1 MKYINNKII
10 ASTLIAASIMS
21 CTDEY
26 DCQLQVEKPQNAAIN
41 EYLAQFDLLKSYID
55 RSGTPFQL
63 AVNVPGSEFAKK
75 EIAFST
81 VFTNFDAV
89 DMNGSYDPLNTLKE
103 DGTYNFGGMQTAADV
118 AAEAGVTLYG
128 GVLCSNQGQ
137 RAAYYNKLI
146 EPIDI
151 PVEVQKGTTKLFNFE
166 NDAIGTTYPMTGN
179 SSATVEEDPAG
190 ESGHVL
196 HVGTNDVKAAY
207 SYPKFHVVLPAGRK
221 LGDYVRLNIDLRFV
235 ADHGIYGTGLRVFIQ
250 GQEFNL
256 GKDEKGNVMNGAT
269 FCGGGDKWKREGTIN
284 LKDDTAPG
292 LVVPESFGSLTE
304 FDLAIGSASGGAQ
317 FYLDNISMDYEV
329 SGKGTTVI
337 NFEGDNLNTV
347 YPMVESGAGAA
358 GGGAATVVEDPDGET
373 GHVLYIDKAVHSFP
387 EFIVKL
393 ADGKTL
399 GDYTGMSMDMRLSN
413 GEYGSGMFVKI
424 NGQLITLGQ
433 NADKYGFDEDKK
445 WKRGGIFVTFVKEG
459 TYTALGEAV
468 PATTIEIPNVMK
480 DLNEITFAIGSSS
493 GNWTAYID
501 NLIFTWEAKPQH
513 IEKTPEEKKEIFTK
527 EMEKWIGGM
536 VYAGVN
542 ETKSVKAWNI
552 IGNPLDKTVNDN
564 TFNWGEY
571 LGEVDY
577 ARTAVKIARDTVKNA
592 NVDLELF
599 VSNTFGQYDEMG
611 NMADELISL
620 VDAWEADN
628 VTKIDGYNI
637 LLNAIYSKDVVF
649 QEGNKTMITNLFD
662 KLGKTGKL
670 IRVSDLNMMV
680 EELDGNF
687 IAINKLTEEDRA
699 AAASYMAFIMQEY
712 RRLIPADKQYGI
724 SISGITETNTGYKLC
739 PWTSDYNRNEM
750 YEGIVDG
757 LK

>member
-10 ASTLIAASIMS
+10 AFTLIAASIMS

-26 DCQLQVEKPQNAAIN
+26 NCQLQVEKPQNAAIN

-63 AVNVPGSEFAKK
+63 AVNVPGSEFVKK

-179 SSATVEEDPAG
+179 SSATVEIN
-190 ESGHVL
+190 
-196 HVGTNDVKAAY
+196 GT
-207 SYPKFHVVLPAGRK
+207 
-221 LGDYVRLNIDLRFV
+221 
-235 ADHGIYGTGLRVFIQ
+235 
-250 GQEFNL
+250 EFNV
-256 GKDEKGNVMNGAT
+256 GKNGDG
-269 FCGGGDKWKREGTIN
+269 FCDGGDKWKREGTIN

-292 LVVPESFGSLTE
+292 LVVPESLGSLTE
-304 FDLAIGSASGGAQ
+304 FDLAIGSASTSAQ

-347 YPMVESGAGAA
+347 YPMVAGAGAPNS
-358 GGGAATVVEDPDGET
+358 GTATVVEDPERET
-373 GHVLYIDKAVHSFP
+373 GHVLYIDQASHYFP
-387 EFIVKL
+387 EFTVKL
-393 ADGKTL
+393 AEGKTL
-399 GDYTGMSMDMRLSN
+399 GDYTGMSMDMRLLK
-413 GEYGSGMFVKI
+413 GMYGYGMYVKI
-424 NGQLITLGQ
+424 NGQLLNLNQ
-433 NADKYGFDEDKK
+433 NAAAYGYAENDT
-445 WKRGGIFVTFVKEG
+445 WKRDGVFVTFVKEG

-468 PATTIEIPNVMK
+468 PATTIEIPNAMK

-620 VDAWEADN
+620 VNAWEEDN

-670 IRVSDLNMMV
+670 IRVSDLSMMV

>member
-10 ASTLIAASIMS
+10 AFTFIAASTMS
-21 CTDEY
+21 CTDEFKNR
-26 DCQLQVEKPQNAAIN
+26 LELEKPQDLAMS
-41 EYLAQFDLLKSYID
+41 EYLSQFDLLKSYINRD
-55 RSGTPFQL
+55 GTPFQL
-63 AVNVPGSEFAKK
+63 AAGIPVSEFVKK
-75 EIAFST
+75 DIGYST
-81 VFTNFDAV
+81 LLTNFDAV
-89 DMNGSYDPLNTLKE
+89 DLNGSYDPITALNTE
-103 DGTYNFGGMQTAADV
+103 GVYNFGDMQTAV
-118 AAEAGVTLYG
+118 EIAAKAGMTLYG
-128 GVLCSNQGQ
+128 GSLCSNQGQ

-166 NDAIGTTYPMTGN
+166 NDEIGTSYPMTGN
-179 SSATVEEDPAG
+179 SSAVVEEDPTG

-196 HVGTNDVKAAY
+196 HVGTDDVKAAY
-207 SYPKFHVVLPAGRK
+207 SYPKFHVVLPGGRK

-235 ADHGIYGTGLRVFIQ
+235 KDHGIYGTGLRVFIQ

-256 GKDEKGNVMNGAT
+256 GKDEKGNVINGAI
-269 FCGGGDKWKREGTIN
+269 FCGAGDKWKREGTIN

-337 NFEGDNLNTV
+337 NFEGDELNKT
-347 YPMVESGAGAA
+347 YPMTNGAT
-358 GGGAATVVEDPDGET
+358 ATVVQDPANESGK
-373 GHVLYIDKAVHSFP
+373 VLFIDHAAYSFP
-387 EFIVKL
+387 KFTVKL
-393 ADGKTL
+393 SEGKTL
-399 GDYTGMSMDMRLSN
+399 GDYSGMSMDMRLIA
-413 GEYGSGMFVKI
+413 GKYGGGMSVVI
-424 NGQLITLGQ
+424 NGQTFSLNQ
-433 NADKYGFDEDKK
+433 NALVYGCDDNNT
-445 WKRGGIFVTFVKEG
+445 WKRGGIYVTFVKQG
-459 TYTALGEAV
+459 TYTALGEKV
-468 PATTIEIPNVMK
+468 PATMIEIPDSMK
-480 DLNEITFAIGSSS
+480 DLNEIEFSIGSSS
-493 GNWTAYID
+493 TNWTAYID
-501 NLIFTWEAKPQH
+501 NLTFAWEAKPQH
-513 IEKTPEEKKEIFTK
+513 IEMTEEEKKALFTK

-552 IGNPLDKTVNDN
+552 IANPLDKTVNDN

-571 LGEVDY
+571 LGEVEY

-599 VSNTFGQYDEMG
+599 VSNTFGQYDEMV

-620 VDAWEADN
+620 VNAWEEDN

-637 LLNAIYSKDVVF
+637 LLNAIYSKDVTF
-649 QEGNKTMITNLFD
+649 QEGNKTMITNLFE

-670 IRVSDLNMMV
+670 IRVSDLSMMV
-680 EELDGNF
+680 EEQDGNF

-699 AAASYMAFIMQEY
+699 AASSYMAFIMQEY

-724 SISGITETNTGYKLC
+724 SISSMTETSTGYKLC
-739 PWTSDYNRNEM
+739 PWTSGYNRNGM

>member
-10 ASTLIAASIMS
+10 LFTCIVGSIMS

-63 AVNVPGSEFAKK
+63 AVNVSGSEFVKK

-103 DGTYNFGGMQTAADV
+103 DGTYNFGGMQTAANV

-128 GVLCSNQGQ
+128 GILCSSQGQ

-146 EPIDI
+146 EPKDI

-166 NDAIGTTYPMTGN
+166 NDAIGTGYPMTGN
-179 SSATVEEDPAG
+179 SLAVVEEDPTG

-235 ADHGIYGTGLRVFIQ
+235 GTDGIWGDGLRVLI
-250 GQEFNL
+250 N
-256 GKDEKGNVMNGAT
+256 GNEYKPNTNGND
-269 FCGGGDKWKREGTIN
+269 FCGGGDKWKREGIIN
-284 LKDDTAPG
+284 LKDATTPPG
-292 LVVPESFGSLTE
+292 FVVPESLGNLTE
-304 FDLAIGSASGGAQ
+304 FDLAIGAYSGGAQ
-317 FYLDNISMDYEV
+317 FYIDNISMDYEV
-329 SGKGTTVI
+329 SGKGSTVI
-337 NFEGDNLNTV
+337 NFEEDELNAT
-347 YPMVESGAGAA
+347 YPMTNGATATVIQDPANESGKVLFIDHAA
-358 GGGAATVVEDPDGET
+358 
-373 GHVLYIDKAVHSFP
+373 YSFP
-387 EFIVKL
+387 KFTVKL
-393 ADGKTL
+393 NEGKTL
-399 GDYTGMSMDMRLSN
+399 GDYTGMSMDMRLIAGKYGGGMSVIMN
-413 GEYGSGMFVKI
+413 GQTIPLNRNALEYGCDD
-424 NGQLITLGQ
+424 NDT
-433 NADKYGFDEDKK
+433 
-445 WKRGGIFVTFVKEG
+445 WKRGGVYVTFVKQG
-459 TYTALGEAV
+459 TYTALGETV
-468 PATTIEIPNVMK
+468 PAATIEIPDAMK
-480 DLNEITFAIGSSS
+480 DLNEIEFSIGSSS

-501 NLIFTWEAKPQH
+501 NLIFVWEAKPQH

-552 IGNPLDKTVNDN
+552 IGNPLDKTVNDK

-571 LGEVDY
+571 LGEVEY

-620 VDAWEADN
+620 VNAWEEDN

-637 LLNAIYSKDVVF
+637 LLNAIYSKDVTF

-670 IRVSDLNMMV
+670 IRVSDLSMMV

>member
-10 ASTLIAASIMS
+10 AFTLIAASIMS

-26 DCQLQVEKPQNAAIN
+26 NCQLQVEKPQNAAIN

-63 AVNVPGSEFAKK
+63 AVNVPGSEFVKK

-179 SSATVEEDPAG
+179 SSAIVEEDPAG

-235 ADHGIYGTGLRVFIQ
+235 GTDGIWGQGLRVLIN
-250 GQEFNL
+250 GTEFNV
-256 GKDEKGNVMNGAT
+256 GKNGDG
-269 FCGGGDKWKREGTIN
+269 FCDGGDKWKREGTIN

-292 LVVPESFGSLTE
+292 LVVPESLGSLTE
-304 FDLAIGSASGGAQ
+304 FDLAIGSASTSAQ
-317 FYLDNISMDYEV
+317 FYIDNISMDYEV

-337 NFEGDNLNTV
+337 NFEGDELNKT
-347 YPMVESGAGAA
+347 YPMTNGAT
-358 GGGAATVVEDPDGET
+358 ATVVQDPANESGK
-373 GHVLYIDKAVHSFP
+373 VLFIDHAAYSFP
-387 EFIVKL
+387 KFTVKL
-393 ADGKTL
+393 SEGKTL
-399 GDYTGMSMDMRLSN
+399 GDYSGMSMDMRLIA
-413 GEYGSGMFVKI
+413 GKYGGGMSVVI
-424 NGQLITLGQ
+424 NGQTFPLKQ
-433 NADKYGFDEDKK
+433 NALAYGCDDNNT
-445 WKRGGIFVTFVKEG
+445 WKRGGIYVTFVKEG
-459 TYTALGEAV
+459 TYPKKDEV
-468 PATTIEIPNVMK
+468 PATIIEIPDAMK
-480 DLNEITFAIGSSS
+480 DLNEIEFSIGSSS
-493 GNWTAYID
+493 TNWTAYID

-670 IRVSDLNMMV
+670 IRVSDLSMMV

>member
-10 ASTLIAASIMS
+10 LFTCIVGSIMS

-103 DGTYNFGGMQTAADV
+103 DGTYNFGGMQTAANV

-128 GVLCSNQGQ
+128 GILCSSQGQ

-146 EPIDI
+146 EPKDI

-166 NDAIGTTYPMTGN
+166 NDAIGTGYPMTGN
-179 SSATVEEDPAG
+179 SLAVVEEDPTG

-235 ADHGIYGTGLRVFIQ
+235 GTDGIWGDGLRVLI
-250 GQEFNL
+250 N
-256 GKDEKGNVMNGAT
+256 GNEYKPNTNGND
-269 FCGGGDKWKREGTIN
+269 FCGGGDKWKREGIIN
-284 LKDDTAPG
+284 LKDATTPPG
-292 LVVPESFGSLTE
+292 FVVPESLGNLTE
-304 FDLAIGSASGGAQ
+304 FDLAIGAYSGGAQ
-317 FYLDNISMDYEV
+317 FYIDNISMDYEV
-329 SGKGTTVI
+329 SGKGSTVI
-337 NFEGDNLNTV
+337 NFEEDELNAT
-347 YPMVESGAGAA
+347 YPMTNGATATVIQDPANESGKVLFIDHAA
-358 GGGAATVVEDPDGET
+358 
-373 GHVLYIDKAVHSFP
+373 YSFP
-387 EFIVKL
+387 KFTVKL
-393 ADGKTL
+393 NEGKTL
-399 GDYTGMSMDMRLSN
+399 GDYTGMSMDMRLIAGKYGGGMSVIMN
-413 GEYGSGMFVKI
+413 GQTIPLNRNALEYGCDD
-424 NGQLITLGQ
+424 NDT
-433 NADKYGFDEDKK
+433 
-445 WKRGGIFVTFVKEG
+445 WKRGGVYVTFVKQG
-459 TYTALGEAV
+459 TYTALGETV
-468 PATTIEIPNVMK
+468 PAATIEIPDAMK
-480 DLNEITFAIGSSS
+480 DLNEIEFSIGSSS

-501 NLIFTWEAKPQH
+501 NLIFVWEAKPQH

-552 IGNPLDKTVNDN
+552 IGNPLDKTVNDK

-571 LGEVDY
+571 LGEVEY

-620 VDAWEADN
+620 VNAWEEDN

-670 IRVSDLNMMV
+670 IRVSDLSMMV